1 MFLDKPALR
10 AGFFYVCLGWNPVL
24 FKILNGLTGMGL
36 YFRVM
41 DEAFESDCH
50 FQSQKAARLT
60 RYGSSSYKV
69 TVTFKAKRQRGEM
82 NRNKLT
88 AG

>member
-50 FQSQKAARLT
+50 F
-60 RYGSSSYKV
+60 
-69 TVTFKAKRQRGEM
+69 
-82 NRNKLT
+82 
-88 AG
+88 